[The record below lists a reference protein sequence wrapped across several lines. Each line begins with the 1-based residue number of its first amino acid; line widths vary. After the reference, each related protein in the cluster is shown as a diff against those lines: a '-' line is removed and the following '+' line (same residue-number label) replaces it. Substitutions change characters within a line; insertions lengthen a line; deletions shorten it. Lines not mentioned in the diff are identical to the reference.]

1 MAISTEQFLALFDE
15 TRFVP
20 ALKARSKSAA
30 LKELAD
36 ALAADPEIHHPAV
49 ILEAFAARE
58 KLGSTGIG
66 KEVAIPHTR
75 TVSVGRIKVLVAR
88 APKGLAWEASDDKPV
103 KLFFVV
109 VAPPVE
115 RTPMYLPFLGALVS
129 AVQKKKQRDALI
141 AAETWDDMRNALEE
155 AFGG

>member
-15 TRFVP
+15 SRFVP
-20 ALKARSKSAA
+20 ALKARSKPSA
-30 LKELAD
+30 LKELSE
-36 ALAADPEIHHPAV
+36 ALAVDPEIRHPAV

-75 TVSVGRIKVLVAR
+75 TVSVERIKVLVAR
-88 APKGLAWEASDDKPV
+88 APKGLAWDAADDKPV
-103 KLFFVV
+103 RLFFVV

-141 AAETWDDMRNALEE
+141 AAESWADIGAALEE
-155 AFGG
+155 AFRG